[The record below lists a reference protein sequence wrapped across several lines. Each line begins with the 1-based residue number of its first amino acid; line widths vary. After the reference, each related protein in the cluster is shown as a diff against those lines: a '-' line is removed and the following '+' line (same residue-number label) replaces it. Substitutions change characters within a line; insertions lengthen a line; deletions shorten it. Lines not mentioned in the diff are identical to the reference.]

1 MNIIDIIV
9 KKRDGGKLSREE
21 INYFIRGCV
30 DGSIPD
36 YQSAALLMA
45 VFLRGMDEEET
56 FFLTHAMAQSGDVLD
71 LSNIPGIKIDKHS
84 TGGVGDK
91 TTPVVVS
98 IAAAAGV
105 PVAKMSGRGLGFTGG
120 TVDKLQSIPGFQVV
134 LDEDRFM
141 DQVRTVGAAVIA
153 QSGNLTPA
161 DKKLYALRDVTGTVE
176 NLSLISSSIMS
187 KKLAAGSDGIVLDV
201 KCGDGAFM
209 KTPEDA
215 VKLAETMI
223 SIGRSAGKKMSAVI
237 SDMDQPL
244 GRAVG
249 NSVEIREAIEVLQ
262 GAGPDDVREL
272 CLELASEMI
281 RLGEKA
287 EDHQSAMAAARE
299 MLDSGRALEKFGEM
313 IRAQGGDPGVI
324 RDASLLP
331 EGTCRTGI
339 RAGENGF
346 ITAIRGQ
353 EIGEAARLA
362 GAGRLRKEDDIDKT
376 AGVILHAKVGDHV
389 EKGQLLA
396 EVFGSIVEK
405 TELAAEKCRKAF
417 VTGSRPPAG
426 HPLIYRVLR

>member
-21 INYFIRGCV
+21 IDYFIKGCV
-30 DGSIPD
+30 DGTIPD

-71 LSNIPGIKIDKHS
+71 LSEIPGIKVDKHS

-134 LDEDRFM
+134 LEEDRFM
-141 DQVRTVGAAVIA
+141 DQVRNVGAAVIA

-215 VKLAETMI
+215 VRLAETMI
-223 SIGRSAGKKMSAVI
+223 SIGRSAGKRMSAVI

-262 GAGPDDVREL
+262 GSGPDDVRRL
-272 CLELASEMI
+272 SLELASEMI
-281 RLGEKA
+281 RLGGKA
-287 EDHQSAMAAARE
+287 EDHLSAMAMARG

-313 IRAQGGDPGVI
+313 IRAQGGDPRVI
-324 RDASLLP
+324 RDVSLHR
-331 EGTCRTGI
+331 EGECRTEI

-353 EIGEAARLA
+353 EIGEGARLA
-362 GAGRLRKEDDIDKT
+362 GAGRLRKEDDVDLT
-376 AGVILHAKVGDHV
+376 AGVMLRAKVGDPV

-396 EVFGSIVEK
+396 EVFGSSEEK
-405 TELAAEKCRKAF
+405 TSLAAEKCRKAF
-417 VTGSRPPAG
+417 VTGSMPQAPR
-426 HPLIYRVLR
+426 PLIYRVLR